1 MSDKKPDQ
9 KPVEE
14 ENWAADLVKMM
25 KHDEPNT
32 DLPTIDG
39 VPNLDDKQLMQGRNA
54 LFGVRPQAFQKYQEV
69 SARKKSD
76 TETAEVFLYGPIVS
90 NQILAIFGRDFGV
103 SDVQFRNDMEAITDD
118 VVTIRINSP
127 GGDVWVA
134 SSMVSCL
141 IDRVNQGGTVNA
153 VIDGACASAATFL
166 SIKCNNVKM
175 SPHGLFM
182 IHEAETMAMG
192 RHDDFMNMAKMLKN
206 VNKNMARAYAKRTN
220 MEMDDILAALKKE
233 LFMDSEEAL
242 EKGFIDEIME
252 IEEVEDPEDEEVD
265 IKAVLAQRNL
275 RLQSILNFNTNA
287 RLSL

>member
-1 MSDKKPDQ
+1 
-9 KPVEE
+9 
-14 ENWAADLVKMM
+14 
-25 KHDEPNT
+25 
-32 DLPTIDG
+32 
-39 VPNLDDKQLMQGRNA
+39 
-54 LFGVRPQAFQKYQEV
+54 
-69 SARKKSD
+69 
-76 TETAEVFLYGPIVS
+76 
-90 NQILAIFGRDFGV
+90 
-103 SDVQFRNDMEAITDD
+103 
-118 VVTIRINSP
+118 
-127 GGDVWVA
+127 
-134 SSMVSCL
+134 
-141 IDRVNQGGTVNA
+141 
-153 VIDGACASAATFL
+153 
-166 SIKCNNVKM
+166 M